1 MSFPD
6 PGRCSQICRRSFL
19 PAPYHVV
26 SELIVGRRDAKLPA
40 HPDECA
46 REHIDLGVA
55 SGVQI
60 LQGRIA
66 GRWLDGTALTGHSL
80 HPLHIM
86 KLLYHAFP
94 FRKSSLCFIFERQKS
109 LTFIEKL

>member
-1 MSFPD
+1 M
-6 PGRCSQICRRSFL
+6 
-19 PAPYHVV
+19 V

-55 SGVQI
+55 SGVQV

-66 GRWLDGTALTGHSL
+66 GRWLDGTALLGQTLTAPAPRTATFLMSMIFYL
-80 HPLHIM
+80 TELFQPL
-86 KLLYHAFP
+86 
-94 FRKSSLCFIFERQKS
+94 S
-109 LTFIEKL
+109 